1 MVIRFQSEVFQFLGV
16 ILEIVHLFD
25 LPGDEPADI
34 FVLFRTQRYPPG
46 DRRIAYWLTTA
57 DIGVF
62 PKIMTCTLHQQRAI
76 PFGVGVGEQWCQVLP
91 VHLPGLF
98 HADQREKGR
107 RDILAADWHIAYCA
121 CRNPSRQP
129 HDHRRFDIGIIGRH
143 LESKAVL
150 SPGKSLVR
158 RKDDQGI
165 IQLAHLLYGA
175 DHPANPF
182 IQGAHAPV
190 VLLFPIGEGP
200 SIPDAYRL
208 ALVALAPNT
217 IVPHM
222 CRLGR
227 ARRIDVFWRGDLGNI
242 WIVLE
247 MAVSHF
253 PGSVYCVIAQPEVPG
268 LIRFLC
274 PSTEKFKCILRVV
287 IGRIAANWFRRPPV
301 DTHILIDIIRPVF
314 LGLAVVPDGR
324 KIPVPTVTMIGTCVP
339 FADDA
344 CVPTVL
350 TEILEPVRT
359 LVWITDIVWVAR
371 GQVHAHHAM
380 RQFSGQVRGA

>member
-1 MVIRFQSEVFQFLGV
+1 M
-16 ILEIVHLFD
+16 
-25 LPGDEPADI
+25 
-34 FVLFRTQRYPPG
+34 
-46 DRRIAYWLTTA
+46 
-57 DIGVF
+57 
-62 PKIMTCTLHQQRAI
+62 
-76 PFGVGVGEQWCQVLP
+76 
-91 VHLPGLF
+91 HLPGLF

-107 RDILAADWHIAYCA
+107 RDILAADRRIAYCA
-121 CRNPSRQP
+121 CRNLSRQP

-143 LESKAVL
+143 FESEAVL

-165 IQLAHLLYGA
+165 IQLPHLLQGA
-175 DHPANPF
+175 DYPTNPF
-182 IQGAHAPV
+182 IQGEYAPV

-200 SIPDAYRL
+200 SIPDAYWL
-208 ALVALAPNT
+208 ALISLTPNT

-227 ARRIDVFWRGDLGNI
+227 TRRIDVFWRGDLGHI
-242 WIVLE
+242 WIILE
-247 MAVSHF
+247 MAVSHC
-253 PGSVYCVIAQPEVPG
+253 PGAVYCVIAQPEVPG

-274 PSTEKFKCILRVV
+274 SSTEKFKCILRVV
-287 IGRIAANWFRRPPV
+287 IGRIAANRFRRSPV
-301 DTHILIDIIRPVF
+301 DTHILIDIIGTVF

-350 TEILEPVRT
+350 PEVLEPVRT
-359 LVWITDIVWVAR
+359 LVWIADIVWVA
-371 GQVHAHHAM
+371 
-380 RQFSGQVRGA
+380 